1 MPSGHCAALTTLVFF
16 IILRRSKIMKH
27 FKSISELHNTN
38 GYARPENPL
47 LSLVTCQ
54 DLKTCAIGNSEF
66 TGDFYMIA
74 LKKIKSGNFLYGKT
88 KYDFDNGS
96 MAFVK
101 PRQIIEINNIELT
114 EQAFIIF
121 FHEDYLLK
129 HNLHAE
135 IKKYGYF
142 DYEVNEALH
151 LSPREEEVIWDL
163 FHKIQSEYNNNQ
175 DEYSKDIIVS
185 YIDSILK
192 NAQRFYKR
200 QFLNRTVYSGTIIS
214 RFSEV
219 LKTYFESGDLER
231 KGLPTVNYMATAL
244 AISSRYLSDL
254 LKQETG
260 KTALEHIHIF
270 LIDEAKNMLMSTN
283 YTIAETA
290 YHLGFEN
297 PPYFT
302 RLFKKEV
309 GLTPIEYK
317 DKFLN

>member
-1 MPSGHCAALTTLVFF
+1 
-16 IILRRSKIMKH
+16 MKH
-27 FKSISELHNTN
+27 FKTISELHNTN
-38 GYARPENPL
+38 GYSPPENPL

-54 DLKTCAIGNSEF
+54 DLKTCAIGNSKF

-101 PRQIIEINNIELT
+101 PRQIIEISNIELT
-114 EQAFIIF
+114 EKAFIIF

-129 HNLHAE
+129 HNLHSE

-151 LSPREEEVIWDL
+151 LSPKEEELIWDL
-163 FHKIQSEYNNNQ
+163 YYKIESEYQNNQ
-175 DEYSKDIIVS
+175 DEYSKDIVVAH
-185 YIDSILK
+185 IDSILK
-192 NAQRFYKR
+192 YAQRFYKR
-200 QFLNRTVYSGTIIS
+200 QFLNRTVFSGTIIS

-219 LKTYFESGDLER
+219 LKLYFENGKLQDE
-231 KGLPTVNYMATAL
+231 GLPTVKYMASEL

-270 LIDEAKNMLMSTN
+270 LINEAKNILMCTDN
-283 YTIAETA
+283 TIAETA
-290 YHLGFEN
+290 YQLGFEN
-297 PPYFT
+297 PPYFS
-302 RLFKKEV
+302 RLFKNEV

-317 DKFLN
+317 EKFMN